1 MIKERKIMSK
11 MELLYRIKD
20 KNDCSNM
27 GGIAIDSNET
37 LYCVKSST
45 DNEKQCLYVIKNYKS
60 AKIEKGFVTPS
71 RTHNYERLG
80 HANSLALSG
89 DNLYVA
95 TDENYIVKLPTSELL
110 KKEHES
116 GAKINIEQLDI
127 NISSIATAVGDNSF
141 IVHFS
146 GQNDRKTRY
155 RIYFSSIIS
164 ESIEYKAENIKV
176 FGYPDEL
183 AIDVN
188 NTEAQDIFYKDGY
201 LYFILAEKKRDKKDK
216 AWVFKSSYILKY
228 HYESCTFV
236 GYDVFTNKNA
246 KKFEIE
252 SMHIDSN
259 NNLTFSANENKETVD
274 KKDAKKKTIVNDW
287 DAIYIVKNWELAS
300 KEITAINKNN

>member
-45 DNEKQCLYVIKNYKS
+45 DNEKQCLYVINNYKS
-60 AKIEKGFVTPS
+60 AKIEKGFVIPS
-71 RTHNYERLG
+71 RTH
-80 HANSLALSG
+80 
-89 DNLYVA
+89 
-95 TDENYIVKLPTSELL
+95 NYIVKLPTSELL

-116 GAKINIEQLDI
+116 GTKINIEQLDI

>member
-1 MIKERKIMSK
+1 MSK

-60 AKIEKGFVTPS
+60 AKKEKGFVTPS

-80 HANSLALSG
+80 HANSLTLSG

-116 GAKINIEQLDI
+116 GTKINIEQLDI

-201 LYFILAEKKRDKKDK
+201 LYFILTEKKR
-216 AWVFKSSYILKY
+216 
-228 HYESCTFV
+228 
-236 GYDVFTNKNA
+236 GRGR
-246 KKFEIE
+246 
-252 SMHIDSN
+252 
-259 NNLTFSANENKETVD
+259 
-274 KKDAKKKTIVNDW
+274 
-287 DAIYIVKNWELAS
+287 
-300 KEITAINKNN
+300 

>member
-60 AKIEKGFVTPS
+60 AKKEKGFVTPS

-80 HANSLALSG
+80 HANSLTLSG

-116 GAKINIEQLDI
+116 GTKINIEQLDI

-176 FGYPDEL
+176 FGYRDEL

-201 LYFILAEKKRDKKDK
+201 LYFILTEKKEEEEGK
-216 AWVFKSSYILKY
+216 VLEFKSSYILKY

-259 NNLTFSANENKETVD
+259 NNLTFSANENKKIVD

-300 KEITAINKNN
+300 KEITAINTNN

>member
-1 MIKERKIMSK
+1 
-11 MELLYRIKD
+11 
-20 KNDCSNM
+20 M

-60 AKIEKGFVTPS
+60 AKKVKGFVTPS

-80 HANSLALSG
+80 HANSLTLSG

-116 GAKINIEQLDI
+116 GTKINIEQLDI

-201 LYFILAEKKRDKKDK
+201 LYFILAEKKKDKKDK
-216 AWVFKSSYILKY
+216 AWIFKSSYILKY

-259 NNLTFSANENKETVD
+259 NNLTFSANENKEIVD